1 MSGFMDLLSAN
12 IGSYSAPSPLSGHEF
27 DEGRANYARIN
38 SDKNSLE
45 YKQMHGLVP
54 DSERGSWGP
63 ISPEQRLQNQQSQ
76 QDAWRAN
83 AWAHP
88 DRLTIYDPYPTF
100 IQRPGSANM
109 PVNASGQIQDTPT
122 PTQQPPASGPQGSR
136 APQSL
141 GSKAMG
147 AVADASKPM
156 AAAQPDAAQPMP
168 QPMQMP
174 LAQLPQF
181 QPMPMQPRQIGMGP
195 VTQFPQMVYS
205 DESLKTNIKETSLP
219 DIDQFIKSL
228 TAKSFDYKDGKD
240 GSHTEG
246 GLMAQDL
253 QKSKIG
259 SSVVVK
265 GPRGLAVDSAKLS
278 PIVAAVMSQKVR
290 SLEEKIDRALS
301 KRFKERS

>member
-1 MSGFMDLLSAN
+1 
-12 IGSYSAPSPLSGHEF
+12 
-27 DEGRANYARIN
+27 
-38 SDKNSLE
+38 
-45 YKQMHGLVP
+45 
-54 DSERGSWGP
+54 
-63 ISPEQRLQNQQSQ
+63 
-76 QDAWRAN
+76 
-83 AWAHP
+83 
-88 DRLTIYDPYPTF
+88 
-100 IQRPGSANM
+100 
-109 PVNASGQIQDTPT
+109 
-122 PTQQPPASGPQGSR
+122 
-136 APQSL
+136 
-141 GSKAMG
+141 
-147 AVADASKPM
+147 
-156 AAAQPDAAQPMP
+156 
-168 QPMQMP
+168 
-174 LAQLPQF
+174 
-181 QPMPMQPRQIGMGP
+181 MGP